1 MTSTGMTPRARRTF
15 TKSDPHIEDSATL
28 NESCAE
34 VIESAPGSSRSHT
47 YGCVIDGVIHVRSF
61 ARPEVRDLIY
71 VSAAHELLHVVY
83 AQLPRAERE
92 RLDEELNAARAGI
105 PALEERLKVYK
116 DAAEDTPDEVHSL
129 LGTEFAGL
137 SPALE
142 AHFSKY
148 FDRNLVLGAFRQSL
162 GDREDEIRALQ
173 ARVDELEQELTSLKA
188 TMDAQEEAGNLR
200 AFNAN
205 VERYNDLVDEHNTA
219 VAVSNQKVDEY
230 NTHHRLRHI
239 TD

>member
-15 TKSDPHIEDSATL
+15 TKADPRIEDSATL

-34 VIESAPGSSRSHT
+34 VIDTAPGSSRSHT
-47 YGCVIDGVIHVRSF
+47 YGCVIDGDIHVRSF

-92 RLDEELNAARAGI
+92 RLDEELNAARAGN

-142 AHFSKY
+142 AHYSKY
-148 FDRNLVLGAFRQSL
+148 FDRNLVLAAFRQSL

-173 ARVDELEQELTSLKA
+173 ARVDELEQELTTLKA

-205 VERYNDLVDEHNTA
+205 VARYNDLVDEHNTA

-230 NTHHRLRHI
+230 NHI